1 MTDVLLR
8 ASRPDR
14 GRSLPTRELR
24 VELAL
29 ALLVVLASVLLALLG
44 TRVRVL
50 DAAEFGACVLAYAVA
65 SRVTIYAGGGSA
77 IPTQL
82 ALVPMLFLLPLP
94 LVPLAVVCACL
105 LGAVTRNGSPLTVR
119 LLTGTGDAG
128 YVFAPVLVLIA
139 AGRPSLSEITGAVLA
154 LMLVSQWTLDA
165 LLAIGREWLGR
176 GIAPAAQLRVMVLV
190 WGVDLLLLPA
200 GLLAV
205 AVAGDVVLAILALI
219 PLLALLGVITHDR
232 NQRLVEALERLDE
245 LERGRARVRTAV
257 QRLGRSV
264 GASLDRSTTLEVI
277 LDAAM
282 DVVAVPV
289 GRIEAG
295 EHVHDVGWP
304 SIGVRTLVAQA
315 ETSALALDGPARVE
329 ADGWVAIAE
338 PLRLAGGGTLAVA
351 GPRTTIAAED
361 ERQLAYLSGQAASAL
376 QVIDLHEQLQRQA
389 TIDEMTGLAN
399 HRRFQEA
406 LGKAIAHAHRSGEP
420 VSLVLL
426 DVDNFKRVN
435 DTYGHQC
442 GDAVLREL
450 GTILRERTRA
460 ADTAARYGGEEL
472 AVIMPGT
479 DAAGACVSAEELRAA
494 VAAAVVDGPDWPV
507 TVTASFG
514 VAELGPMVADGEA
527 LVAAADAALYVAKRT
542 GKNRVI
548 VDGSAATFG

>member
-1 MTDVLLR
+1 
-8 ASRPDR
+8 
-14 GRSLPTRELR
+14 
-24 VELAL
+24 
-29 ALLVVLASVLLALLG
+29 
-44 TRVRVL
+44 
-50 DAAEFGACVLAYAVA
+50 
-65 SRVTIYAGGGSA
+65 
-77 IPTQL
+77 
-82 ALVPMLFLLPLP
+82 
-94 LVPLAVVCACL
+94 
-105 LGAVTRNGSPLTVR
+105 VR
-119 LLTGTGDAG
+119 LLTGAGDAG

-139 AGRPSLSEITGAVLA
+139 AGRPSLGDVTPGVLA
-154 LMLVSQWTLDA
+154 LMLVAQWTLDA
-165 LLAIGREWLGR
+165 LLAIGREWFGR
-176 GIAPAAQLRVMVLV
+176 GIPPSAQLRVMALV
-190 WGVDLLLLPA
+190 WSVDLLLLPA

-205 AVAGDVVLAILALI
+205 AVADDVVLAILALI
-219 PLLALLGVITHDR
+219 PLLALLGAITHDR
-232 NQRLVEALERLDE
+232 NRRLVDALERLEE

-264 GASLDRSTTLEVI
+264 GASLDRATTLEVI

-282 DVVAVPV
+282 DVVAVPI

-304 SIGVRTLVAQA
+304 SDRVRTLVAQA
-315 ETSALALDGPARVE
+315 EESALAVDGPARVE
-329 ADGWVAIAE
+329 SDGWVAIAE
-338 PLRLAGGGTLAVA
+338 PLRLPAGGTLAVA

-361 ERQLAYLSGQAASAL
+361 ERLLSYLSGQAASAL
-376 QVIDLHEQLQRQA
+376 RVIDLHEQLQRQA

-406 LGKAIAHAHRSGEP
+406 RGKAIAHAHRTGEP
-420 VSLVLL
+420 VSLVLV

-450 GTILRERTRA
+450 GRLLRERTRA

-479 DAAGACVSAEELRAA
+479 DAAGASVSAEELRAA
-494 VAAAVVDGPDWPV
+494 IAAAVVDGPDWPV

-514 VAELGPMVADGEA
+514 VAEIGPMVADGEA

>member
-1 MTDVLLR
+1 LLS

-14 GRSLPTRELR
+14 GRSLPSREFR
-24 VELAL
+24 VELVL
-29 ALLVVLASVLLALLG
+29 AVLVVLASVLLALLG
-44 TRVRVL
+44 ARVRPL
-50 DAAEFGACVLAYAVA
+50 DAAEFAACVLAYGIA
-65 SRVTIYAGGGSA
+65 SRVTIYMGGGSA

-82 ALVPMLFLLPLP
+82 ALVPMLFLLPLA
-94 LVPLAVVCACL
+94 LVPLAVVSACL
-105 LGAVTRNGSPLTVR
+105 LGALTRHGSPLPVR
-119 LLTGTGDAG
+119 LLTGAGDAG

-139 AGRPSLSEITGAVLA
+139 AGRPSLAEVTPGVIA
-154 LMLVSQWTLDA
+154 LMLVAQWTLDA

-176 GIAPAAQLRVMVLV
+176 GIPPSAQLRVMALV
-190 WGVDLLLLPA
+190 WAVDLLLLPA
-200 GLLAV
+200 GLIAV
-205 AVAGDVVLAILALI
+205 AVADDVVLAILAMI
-219 PLLALLGVITHDR
+219 PVIVLLGAITHDR
-232 NQRLVEALERLDE
+232 NRRLVEALERLEE
-245 LERGRARVRTAV
+245 LERNRARVRTAV

-264 GASLDRSTTLEVI
+264 GSSLDRATTLEVI

-315 ETSALALDGPARVE
+315 EKTALSVDGPARVE
-329 ADGWVAIAE
+329 SDGWVAIAE
-338 PLRLAGGGTLAVA
+338 PLRLPAGGTLAVA
-351 GPRTTIAAED
+351 GPRTTIAGED
-361 ERQLAYLSGQAASAL
+361 ERLLAYLSGQAASAL

-389 TIDEMTGLAN
+389 TMDDMTGLAN
-399 HRRFQEA
+399 HRRFQET
-406 LGKAIAHAHRSGEP
+406 LGKAIAHAHRTGEP
-420 VSLVLL
+420 LSLVLV

-442 GDAVLREL
+442 GDAVLRAL
-450 GTILRERTRA
+450 GGILRARTRA

-479 DAAGACVSAEELRAA
+479 SAAGARVSAEELRIA

-514 VAELGPMVADGEA
+514 VAEIGPMVPDAES

-542 GKNRVI
+542 GKDRVV
-548 VDGSAATFG
+548 VDGSATTLT